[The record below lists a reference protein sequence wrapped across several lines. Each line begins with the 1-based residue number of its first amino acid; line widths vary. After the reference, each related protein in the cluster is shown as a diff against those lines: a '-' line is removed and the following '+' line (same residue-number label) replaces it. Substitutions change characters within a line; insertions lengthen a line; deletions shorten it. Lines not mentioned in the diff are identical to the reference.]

1 MNYNQKTPTPV
12 SATRFGYLDAVRGIA
27 AVMVI
32 YLHIADHFLK
42 HQIPLADWEYFAFF
56 GAARIVDLGKIA
68 VTMFFAVSG
77 FVIPFSLMKRRNH
90 PLTGFAIGRFFRL
103 YPAYWL
109 SIAGITAVLILAGDA
124 PTAPQ
129 ILVNATMVQGF
140 VGVENLQGLYWTL
153 QIELVFYFLCA
164 GLFFLGLLDKP
175 VIPFLASLGFLALS
189 IVMAYAR
196 YETGKA
202 LPVALPLALFMMF
215 FGMVWRN
222 ATLDGEVYA
231 VRQSRILIA
240 AFVLTIPLV
249 SVFAYNFDAGN
260 GETWHRYTLSYF
272 AAMLIFVL
280 LTTVVKIQSPFFAW
294 LGAISYSVY
303 LFGWVC
309 TSLLMTLFPALLY
322 DAPAHLLVV
331 LSILLTIVVS
341 SVVYYGVEKP
351 AIVMGRKVAS
361 LVDQKIGGTRTEAI

>member
-1 MNYNQKTPTPV
+1 MHENLESSVTV
-12 SATRFGYLDAVRGIA
+12 ASTRYGYLDAVRGIA

-56 GAARIVDLGKIA
+56 AAARVVDLGKIA

-77 FVIPFSLMKRRNH
+77 FVIPFSLMKRRKH
-90 PLTGFAIGRFFRL
+90 PLTGFAVGRFFRL

-109 SIAGITAVLILAGDA
+109 SIAGITGVLVLAGQA
-124 PTAPQ
+124 PSISQ
-129 ILVNATMVQGF
+129 IVANATMLQGF
-140 VGVENLQGLYWTL
+140 MGVENLQGLYWTL
-153 QIELVFYFLCA
+153 QIELVFYFLCV
-164 GLFFLGLLDKP
+164 GLYFFGLLEKP
-175 VIPFLASLGFLALS
+175 AIPFLAGLGFLALS

-196 YETGKA
+196 YHTGMG

-215 FGMVWRN
+215 FGMVWRR
-222 ATLDGEVYA
+222 ATLDGEAYA
-231 VRQSRILIA
+231 VKQSKILIA
-240 AFVLTIPLV
+240 AFIVSVPLV
-249 SVFAYNFDAGN
+249 SVLAYNFDTGN
-260 GETWHRYTLSYF
+260 GETWHRYTFSYF
-272 AAMLIFVL
+272 AAMMIFAL
-280 LTTVVKIQSPFFAW
+280 MTTLVKIQSALFAW

-309 TSLLMTLFPALLY
+309 TSLLMTLFPGLIH
-322 DAPAHLLVV
+322 DTPAHLLVV

-341 SVVYYGVEKP
+341 SGVYYGLEKP

-361 LVDQKIGGTRTEAI
+361 MVDQKIGGTRTEAI